1 MKNSKH
7 MEAIITPLRCFV
19 IASVCAVLAGCV
31 SVPSHG
37 LSSDDLQR
45 YRIVDVTVEGA
56 EVIRS
61 WPAEEE
67 AFLKTGPVDPAT
79 ADRIRAEPASNF
91 PQLTGHFR
99 QVLNAR
105 IGNGLTQA
113 TGDIFTGS
121 LPVRA
126 VVRLREFDI
135 PSVAR
140 RVFVDNHTKIRAD
153 IDIVDRAT
161 GRLILHYEGPSTRS
175 ARIGGLGTGIALAF
189 EQSDLGASMIADYL
203 SAYRN
208 WLLRK

>member
-1 MKNSKH
+1 MS
-7 MEAIITPLRCFV
+7 AILTPFKCFV
-19 IASVCAVLAGCV
+19 IASICAILGGCV
-31 SVPSHG
+31 SVPSHR
-37 LSSDDLQR
+37 LNSDDLQR
-45 YRIVDVTVEGA
+45 YRIVDVAVEGA

-67 AFLKTGPVDPAT
+67 AFLKTGAVDPET
-79 ADRIRAEPASNF
+79 ANRIRTEPAFKF
-91 PQLTGHFR
+91 PQLTGHLR
-99 QVLNAR
+99 QSLNAR
-105 IGNGLTQA
+105 FGSGLTQV

-121 LPVRA
+121 QPVR
-126 VVRLREFDI
+126 VIVRLREFDI

-140 RVFVDNHTKIRAD
+140 RVFVDNHTRIKAD

-161 GRLILHYEGPSTRS
+161 GRLILHYEGPFERNT
-175 ARIGGLGTGIALAF
+175 RIGGLGTGIALAF

>member
-1 MKNSKH
+1 MR
-7 MEAIITPLRCFV
+7 AIVTPLRCFV
-19 IASVCAVLAGCV
+19 IASICAVLGGCV

-56 EVIRS
+56 EMIRS

-67 AFLKTGPVDPAT
+67 AFLKTATVDPET
-79 ADRIRAEPASNF
+79 VNRIRTEPASNF

-99 QVLNAR
+99 HVLNAR

-113 TGDIFTGS
+113 TGDILTGS
-121 LPVRA
+121 QPVRA

-140 RVFVDNHTKIRAD
+140 RVFVDNHTKIKAD

-161 GRLILHYEGPSTRS
+161 GRLILRYEGPSTIGT
-175 ARIGGLGTGIALAF
+175 RIGGLGTGIALAF
-189 EQSDLGASMIADYL
+189 EPSDLGTSMIADYL